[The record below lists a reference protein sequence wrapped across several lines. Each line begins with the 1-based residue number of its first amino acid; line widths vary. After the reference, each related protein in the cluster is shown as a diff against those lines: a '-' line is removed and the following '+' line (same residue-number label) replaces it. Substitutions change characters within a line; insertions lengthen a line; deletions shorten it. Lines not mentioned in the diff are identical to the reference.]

1 MTEIALLYFRAWP
14 TLFNVSRSCEPLG
27 IKDQGAKSLPA
38 TTSVLRPGK
47 EWMNPMCNISSVLF
61 QSRNRVS
68 GPLNTG
74 SKRSNNQAY

>member
-1 MTEIALLYFRAWP
+1 MTEIALYSCAWP

-27 IKDQGAKSLPA
+27 IKDGGSKVFSLDDLCSK
-38 TTSVLRPGK
+38 TRKGMGESNVHIRSVF
-47 EWMNPMCNISSVLF
+47 F

-74 SKRSNNQAY
+74 SKRSNN